1 MIMNFKAIL
10 FGSIGTLIETS
21 EFQRRAFNQAFSEG
35 GLDWNW
41 KPEEYRDL
49 LSNSGGYARIKNFAI
64 ACGVDID
71 SKHLY
76 EQKTKIFDSF
86 MATENIELRPG
97 VANLIRHAKDNNL
110 EIAFVTSTTEAN
122 INAVFLA
129 IKDQIKRS
137 DFSFIGNDKM
147 VSKLKPNPDIY
158 LKALSELNLDAKD
171 CIAIEDTEISM
182 KSALAASIQC
192 IAFPG
197 EFAQDNNFTGAAHL
211 TENLNIDILTNL

>member
-64 ACGVDID
+64 ACGIDID

-86 MATENIELRPG
+86 MATENI
-97 VANLIRHAKDNNL
+97 N
-110 EIAFVTSTTEAN
+110 F
-122 INAVFLA
+122 
-129 IKDQIKRS
+129 
-137 DFSFIGNDKM
+137 
-147 VSKLKPNPDIY
+147 
-158 LKALSELNLDAKD
+158 ALVLP
-171 CIAIEDTEISM
+171 T
-182 KSALAASIQC
+182 
-192 IAFPG
+192 
-197 EFAQDNNFTGAAHL
+197 
-211 TENLNIDILTNL
+211 